1 MNKLIVLF
9 LMLLGLIALLWYC
22 FFFDDVVVSGTKYGF
37 SIGMTQ
43 KDAIEVI
50 GRDYK
55 GKDVQIVLSPKV
67 AKTKSSEIEYLDVKQ
82 LDSDSV
88 KNMEIWELRFRKSE
102 SNVLMLRFSNDDLV
116 EMTRYRRAFIP

>member
-9 LMLLGLIALLWYC
+9 LVLLGLIALLWYC
-22 FFFDDVVVSGTKYGF
+22 FFFDDVVVSGAKYGF
-37 SIGMTQ
+37 RIGMTQ

-88 KNMEIWELRFRKSE
+88 KNMDIWELRFRKSE